1 MSPQYER
8 RLQLV
13 AAESSRTPGS
23 RIDVHVTLALQDPE
37 EGSSE
42 SESRYVGEASG
53 VGDVILEPR
62 LAVEATLGAIAE
74 ATGDPEYFRL
84 VGIKVVHAFDT
95 RVVLVCLRTSDDRSA
110 QVVGAVPLRGE
121 MARTA
126 AMAALDA
133 TNRLVA
139 ILLHQSEDETA
150 GEKDDET
157 KGETASAE

>member
-1 MSPQYER
+1 MPPRYER
-8 RLQLV
+8 RLRFV
-13 AAESSRTPGS
+13 SATSSRTPGS
-23 RIDVHVTLALQDPE
+23 RIDVRVTLALQDPD
-37 EGSSE
+37 EGSAE
-42 SESRYVGEASG
+42 SESRYEGEASG

-62 LAVEATLGAIAE
+62 LAVEATLAAIAE

-110 QVVGAVPLRGE
+110 QVVGAVPLRGA

-126 AMAALDA
+126 ALAALDA

-139 ILLHQSEDETA
+139 MLLHRNGTA
-150 GEKDDET
+150 GGKDDET
-157 KGETASAE
+157 EDE